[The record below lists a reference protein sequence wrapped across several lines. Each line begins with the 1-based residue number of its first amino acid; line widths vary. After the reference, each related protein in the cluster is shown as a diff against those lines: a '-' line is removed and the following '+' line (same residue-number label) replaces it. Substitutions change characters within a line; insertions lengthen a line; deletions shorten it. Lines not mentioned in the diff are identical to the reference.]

1 MQLIDATVLE
11 KEAEESLCAN
21 PHTGIMAQAMHT
33 HEHKHFLCMIA
44 HQPTI
49 DPETLPIVRQLR
61 EELARVTAERDAAQ
75 RLLAE
80 HSGVVGMK
88 KVTTCFG
95 CPLDRVLELVTADKE
110 RRCIIFRFGIGQ
122 TVYRAWIRPDGTHPF
137 VSEEKLKSVQDLI
150 NAELWSD
157 AYKTREAAEAAL
169 AKSVKP

>member
-1 MQLIDATVLE
+1 MAEQRLIDANALREDWLE
-11 KEAEESLCAN
+11 NGENEYVYDTNS
-21 PHTGIMAQAMHT
+21 
-33 HEHKHFLCMIA
+33 FLSSIDDA
-44 HQPTI
+44 PTI
-49 DPETLPIVRQLR
+49 DPETIPIVRQLR
-61 EELARVTAERDAAQ
+61 AELARVTAERDAAQ

-80 HSGVVGMK
+80 HSGVIGMK

-122 TVYRAWIRPDGTHPF
+122 TVYRAWIRPDGTHSF
-137 VSEEKLKSVQDLI
+137 VSEEKLESVQDLI

-157 AYKTREAAEAAL
+157 AYKTREAADAAL

>member
-1 MQLIDATVLE
+1 MAEQRLIDANALREDWLE
-11 KEAEESLCAN
+11 NGENEYVYDTNSFLESLDDA
-21 PHTGIMAQAMHT
+21 PA
-33 HEHKHFLCMIA
+33 
-44 HQPTI
+44 I

-61 EELARVTAERDAAQ
+61 EELARATAERDAAQ

-122 TVYRAWIRPDGTHPF
+122 TVYRAWIRPDGTHSF

-157 AYKTREAAEAAL
+157 AYKTREAANAAL
-169 AKSVKP
+169 AKSVKT

>member
-1 MQLIDATVLE
+1 MEQRLIDANALREDWLE
-11 KEAEESLCAN
+11 NGENEYVYDTNS
-21 PHTGIMAQAMHT
+21 
-33 HEHKHFLCMIA
+33 FLSSIDDA
-44 HQPTI
+44 PTI

-61 EELARVTAERDAAQ
+61 ADLARVTAERDAAQ

-122 TVYRAWIRPDGTHPF
+122 TVYRAWIRPDGTHSF

-157 AYKTREAAEAAL
+157 AYKTRKAANAAL

>member
-1 MQLIDATVLE
+1 MVIEMAEQRLIDANALREDWLE
-11 KEAEESLCAN
+11 NGENEYVYDTNSFLESLDDA
-21 PHTGIMAQAMHT
+21 
-33 HEHKHFLCMIA
+33 
-44 HQPTI
+44 PTI
-49 DPETLPIVRQLR
+49 DPETIPIVRQLR
-61 EELARVTAERDAAQ
+61 AELDRVTAERDAAQ

>member
-1 MQLIDATVLE
+1 MAEQRLIDANALREDWLE
-11 KEAEESLCAN
+11 NGENEYVYDTNSFLASLDDA
-21 PHTGIMAQAMHT
+21 
-33 HEHKHFLCMIA
+33 
-44 HQPTI
+44 PTI
-49 DPETLPIVRQLR
+49 NPETLPIVRQLR
-61 EELARVTAERDAAQ
+61 AELARVKVERDAAQ

-157 AYKTREAAEAAL
+157 AYKTREAANAAL
-169 AKSVKP
+169 AKSVKT